1 MDKKFRHSWDSRS
14 EFDRVRKNSKNKVRF
29 VASFYAQIFFAC
41 HRHDLVSRL
50 METSRTGKKRRPNSV
65 LPRYRSRNH
74 LRGSRYALDGCDDK
88 STPRKTWMQRGHL
101 YLMHL
106 SPYAECISRSGPEG
120 LWIFKFSTLFF
131 FSSLVVR
138 FYIHRC
144 ACPRFV
150 FRRWWFAGNSH
161 VYALIRRSKR
171 KVSRNIRKQ
180 NVSSI
185 DRYATPTIISRFIE
199 RINYFV
205 TRDKHEQTNFV
216 DTGFIGLLV
225 EFAGRLLV

>member
-1 MDKKFRHSWDSRS
+1 MGKKFRHSWDSRS
-14 EFDRVRKNSKNKVRF
+14 EFDRVRKNSKNEVRF
-29 VASFYAQIFFAC
+29 VASFYAEIFFAC

-50 METSRTGKKRRPNSV
+50 METSRTGKNDGRTRFSLGIVRVITFAAVDMLSTDATINQHRGKHGCKEVICIWCTYRHTPNVS
-65 LPRYRSRNH
+65 P
-74 LRGSRYALDGCDDK
+74 AWD
-88 STPRKTWMQRGHL
+88 RKAFEFL
-101 YLMHL
+101 NFLL
-106 SPYAECISRSGPEG
+106 S
-120 LWIFKFSTLFF
+120 FFS
-131 FSSLVVR
+131 SSLVVR
-138 FYIHRC
+138 FYIHRR

-150 FRRWWFAGNSH
+150 FRRWWFASNSH

-185 DRYATPTIISRFIE
+185 DRYATPTTISRFIE

-225 EFAGRLLV
+225 EFTGRLLV